1 MSSTIKR
8 VFSGSRPGRNITSE
22 WLAAN
27 FFPALGGVNSLVLH
41 DIEQKTHDDAP
52 A

>member
-8 VFSGSRPGRNITSE
+8 DFSGSSPGRNITSE

-27 FFPALGGVNSLVLH
+27 FFPALEGVNHFILG
-41 DIEQKTHDDAP
+41 EKK
-52 A
+52 